1 MSEASTAAQK
11 QQSEAEELKS
21 LADKFLASKG
31 VVTKSE
37 DVKKADTKGL
47 GSMNILIGIPTHS
60 GEVKAKCVSSLLNLT
75 KKLQEIG
82 IRFEVEII
90 GHCPIISA
98 VRNYFANK
106 VAFDLDKTGLFSFTH
121 LLFIDSDSANYE
133 HAVMALVSQDKA
145 ISGLV
150 YATKAI
156 YWEKIESAV
165 RQGIHTNHLAEFG
178 SIPDVNAFGPFEV
191 NRLARVR
198 HIGTGTLLV
207 QKKVFRDLAE
217 KHPEWKYRVDS
228 SYFFG
233 RPSPDREFMY
243 DFFQTKID
251 DETKNYVCEDQFF
264 NDEARKIGYESYA
277 LAAERTYHVGTYDFI
292 LNLPLVASHPRAA
305 FM

>member
-1 MSEASTAAQK
+1 MNENSAAMQK
-11 QQSEAEELKS
+11 QSEADELKT

-31 VVTKSE
+31 ATTKPE
-37 DVKKADTKGL
+37 DAKKADAKGL
-47 GSMNILIGIPTHS
+47 GSMNILIAIPSHS

-82 IRFEVEII
+82 IRYEVEII
-90 GHCPIISA
+90 GHCPIIGV

-106 VAFDLDKTGLFSFTH
+106 VAFDLDKEGLFGFSH

-133 HAVMALVSQDKA
+133 HAVMALISQDKA

-178 SIPDVNAFGPFEV
+178 SIPDVDAYGPFDV

-217 KHPEWKYRVDS
+217 KHPEWKYLVRS

-233 RPSPDREFMY
+233 RPNPDREFQY

-251 DETKNYVCEDQFF
+251 PETKNYVCEDQFF
-264 NDEARKIGYESYA
+264 NDAAREIGDESYA

-292 LNLPLVASHPRAA
+292 LNLPLVASHPRAG